1 MLLLSRRN
9 TQLLIL
15 LAYLKI
21 ELVSGSAEDIQV
33 CQTNNDCTDYPY
45 QLCNIEEGLQTG
57 VCKHKGI
64 FPITQAEGWGL
75 IVFSLLMSLANIA
88 GTGGGSV
95 AIPVLM
101 AFFHFNTKPAIAI
114 SSVPILMAT
123 AVRFMI
129 DYK

>member
-1 MLLLSRRN
+1 M
-9 TQLLIL
+9 T
-15 LAYLKI
+15 A
-21 ELVSGSAEDIQV
+21 AE
-33 CQTNNDCTDYPY
+33 C
-45 QLCNIEEGLQTG
+45 
-57 VCKHKGI
+57 
-64 FPITQAEGWGL
+64 WGL

-129 DYK
+129 DYR